1 MKLRIKKPFYVC
13 SGNGLKGFLI
23 LFMLIYNLAQATP
36 PLIAGKDINK
46 HPPRVIRTCC
56 TFGID
61 LSYGGIPFLKRTDII
76 SLDKLG
82 SHRYLSH
89 KGEGIGII
97 YTRKGGFI
105 DMGHLRDCA
114 DWTAYMYAYIKYTKE
129 NGIMKPLKL
138 GVEGGEKELVIIH
151 PDQIDSI
158 NIFELAGKIAYELSL
173 WHEISTWFGASYV
186 PLLPE
191 RYSSFSPEDLF
202 SNLLGVRLGI
212 EALKSPLNYDSAM
225 TQILRH
231 TLDTLGAV
239 ATADETY
246 DAMEKTEELWWTK
259 RKSLPSRKILLKRNF
274 SNELFLIPWLIPDD
288 TYAEAPAKLFR
299 PYEGLSNIYEL
310 RIYLNYHFPLH
321 ALFNHSYKKYITQ
334 NEFKLMVN
342 YIENEVR
349 IEDLKLKSKKKQQ
362 KRLSN

>member
-1 MKLRIKKPFYVC
+1 MPLYERKRLLSIALQGFVLLC
-13 SGNGLKGFLI
+13 ALFEFIGNNT
-23 LFMLIYNLAQATP
+23 YATP
-36 PLIAGKDINK
+36 PLIEAKDIYK

-97 YTRKGGFI
+97 YTRKGGFV

-114 DWTAYMYAYIKYTKE
+114 DWTAYLYTYIKYLKE
-129 NGIMKPLKL
+129 KGFNKPLKL
-138 GVEGGEKELVIIH
+138 GVEGGEKELAFIR
-151 PDQIDSI
+151 PELIDSI
-158 NIFELAGKIAYELSL
+158 NIYELAGKIAYELSL

-239 ATADETY
+239 TTAGGTY
-246 DAMEKTEELWWTK
+246 EAMKKTEELWWTK
-259 RKSLPSRKILLKRNF
+259 RKSLPSRKILLKRYF
-274 SNELFLIPWLIPDD
+274 SNDLYLLPWLITDD
-288 TYAEAPAKLFR
+288 DYTETPAKLSR
-299 PYEGLSNIYEL
+299 PADGLSDIYEL
-310 RIYLNYHFPLH
+310 RIHLNYHFPVH
-321 ALFNHSYKKYITQ
+321 ALFSHSYRKYITQ
-334 NEFKLMVN
+334 NDFKIMVN
-342 YIENEVR
+342 YIENQVR
-349 IEDLKLKSKKKQQ
+349 LEDFRLNSKKKQQ
-362 KRLSN
+362 KHLSN